1 MGFVKQDEDG
11 PSSAERLPLQSVSG
25 SITDPV
31 SWRAW
36 PTLPRVCMCACV
48 PARFTRSYA
57 DDSVAE
63 RAGQHM
69 AGAPSRARQGGRG
82 GGEGGGEERIE
93 EANSGWVSGR
103 QQCRPRSG
111 PDGGTRGHIPRW
123 LCLRNAVGAPLRRL
137 PPSFFINRSH
147 LPVLAKRN
155 PLITA
160 RARWNNVTRVCAE
173 FSLRADVKERCR
185 SKSYREG
192 EKEREGRREIR
203 GIARSIRGL
212 IFMPA
217 HRRWCPARSEDATSS
232 S

>member
-1 MGFVKQDEDG
+1 MKTVPLRRSGCRCKAAHQG
-11 PSSAERLPLQSVSG
+11 PSRIPYLGARG
-25 SITDPV
+25 
-31 SWRAW
+31 
-36 PTLPRVCMCACV
+36 PRFHVCMCACV

-57 DDSVAE
+57 DDSVAK

-69 AGAPSRARQGGRG
+69 AGAPSKARQGGRGG

-111 PDGGTRGHIPRW
+111 PDGGTWGHIPRW

-160 RARWNNVTRVCAE
+160 RAR
-173 FSLRADVKERCR
+173 
-185 SKSYREG
+185 
-192 EKEREGRREIR
+192 
-203 GIARSIRGL
+203 
-212 IFMPA
+212 
-217 HRRWCPARSEDATSS
+217 
-232 S
+232 